1 MELLKQLGF
10 FEQAILKFKPE
21 KQVSAL
27 YEPQLEPK
35 PFHSDKNKLH
45 HSAGFWAIR
54 IEF

>member
-27 YEPQLEPK
+27 YEPQL
-35 PFHSDKNKLH
+35 
-45 HSAGFWAIR
+45 
-54 IEF
+54 